1 MASLLIHNIGQLVT
15 LQQLVDEAR
24 HTEITADDLSVVR
37 DAWLYVAEGKVRA
50 YGQGE
55 VPKEYKNVSMLDA
68 RGAMVTPGLVD
79 AHTHPIFGG
88 DRTHEFAARLN
99 GKTYQDIA
107 KAGGGIKY
115 SIRTTREAFSSDLLE
130 RCLNW
135 LTVFLSHGVT
145 TVETK
150 TGYGQTAREE
160 IRCLEI
166 LDEARHQTPQ
176 TLSVTCLGL
185 HDIPPDFP
193 SKEEFVRHM
202 TEELLPE
209 VASRGL
215 ADWVDAFVENGY
227 FSVEDVKPYFEK
239 AKSLGLPIR
248 MHADEF
254 QTSGAAEAAAHYG
267 AASADHMQKA
277 SDEGISA
284 LAQSGG
290 VAVMLPGT
298 SFYTK
303 IPYADAKRFR
313 DRKCPIAI
321 ASDFNPG
328 SCYLTNLPMV
338 ASLAALY
345 CGLSP
350 YEAFVGVTWNGAKA
364 LRLEAHKGALAVGYD
379 ADFVLHKL
387 HSVEQWIADFGQT
400 KPTKVFCRGVLSE
413 GMLN

>member
-1 MASLLIHNIGQLVT
+1 MRRLLVKNIGQLVT
-15 LQQLVDEAR
+15 MERLVKEQR
-24 HTEITADDLSVVR
+24 HIKIASDDLSIIK
-37 DAWLYVAEGKVRA
+37 DAWLYVEQGKVSA

-55 VPKEYKNVSMLDA
+55 APREFLDAEVVDA
-68 RGAMVTPGLVD
+68 RGGMVTPGLVD

-88 DRTHEFAARLN
+88 DRTHEFAARLS

-135 LTVFLSHGVT
+135 LEVFLSHGVT

-160 IRCLEI
+160 IRALEI
-166 LDEARHQTPQ
+166 LAEARRQTPQ

-185 HDIPPDFP
+185 HDIPPEFS
-193 SKEEFVRHM
+193 SKESFVQHM

-209 VASRGL
+209 VAKRRL
-215 ADWVDAFVENGY
+215 CDWVDAFVENGY
-227 FSVEDVKPYFEK
+227 FSVEDVKPYFDK
-239 AKSLGLPIR
+239 AKALGLPIR

-254 QTSGAAEAAAHYG
+254 QTSGAAEAAAAYG

-284 LAQSGG
+284 LAKAGG

-303 IPYADAKRFR
+303 IAYADASRFR
-313 DRKCPIAI
+313 DRDCPIAV

-364 LRLEAHKGALAVGYD
+364 LRLHESKGALSLGYD
-379 ADFVLHKL
+379 ADFVIHKL
-387 HSVEQWIADFGQT
+387 NSIEQWIADFGQT
-400 KPTKVFCRGVLSE
+400 KPKKVYCRGLE
-413 GMLN
+413 AQT